1 MTTEK
6 IPSWIERLLMPK
18 LSEISGEIKAV
29 NTRIDALESNMSTRI
44 DALESN
50 MSTRIEAL
58 ESNMSTRIEALESK
72 MDIKIDSLDE
82 RMNTRINSLDEK
94 IVSLR
99 TEMKSD
105 FKGLD
110 YRFETID
117 IHFDSLEKRIPVI
130 EEITALKIKIA
141 ELEKKMA
148 IIQ

>member
-29 NTRIDALESNMSTRI
+29 NTRID
-44 DALESN
+44 
-50 MSTRIEAL
+50 AL